1 MHELPLYI
9 KTAPLNIEVVTN
21 LMSFD
26 FCLSTDKSKLKSE
39 RASLEKRH
47 VTEFDFISK
56 FVEVMTNIVSKE
68 EGKKKGLQ
76 MFEFSRLRDL
86 LACLV
91 KSLQLPLEHVKIMR
105 EVHVYYYLQ
114 CYHNNCF
121 YFLHWCSYYFSI
133 IRTCIFIIIIIII
146 ITIAFMLASASSF
159 KNPLC
164 SCTNIFTIK
173 AANFHQRMPIRPPV
187 TT

>member
-9 KTAPLNIEVVTN
+9 KMAPLNIEVVTN

-39 RASLEKRH
+39 RASLEKRQ
-47 VTEFDFISK
+47 VSEFDFISK
-56 FVEVMTNIVSKE
+56 LVEVMTSIVSKE

-76 MFEFSRLRDL
+76 MFEFPRLRDL

-105 EVHVYYYLQ
+105 EVCIVMFIIIINDQ
-114 CYHNNCF
+114 CYHNNF
-121 YFLHWCSYYFSI
+121 IFVIFVIFVILFGVFTIFPIISI
-133 IRTCIFIIIIIII
+133 IIFIIIIIK
-146 ITIAFMLASASSF
+146 LLS
-159 KNPLC
+159 L
-164 SCTNIFTIK
+164 
-173 AANFHQRMPIRPPV
+173 
-187 TT
+187 